1 MKFTT
6 ICSLIACLIFSAA
19 IEADAQCRSG
29 VFPSLSFTESSVFPA
44 DKSLKRPEDGKA
56 LPDGRIIVGD
66 EDHGL
71 RIIER
76 DGKHRP
82 FGKFKEAG
90 FENAPPEKS
99 AAANG
104 IFLEKDGKHLLVAD
118 IYTGFIYRVDVKTEE
133 TSVIYRHKYGVNSIL
148 RDQQG
153 AIWFTQSADNTIET
167 GPMGMYAA
175 IDKPAPTGAVFRL
188 EKGADIAARVAYD
201 IYFANGIA
209 ITKDGKRLF
218 VSETMMDRVL
228 SFEIDGYGKLINRST
243 YANVMTP
250 DNLMTDSTEN
260 LYIASP
266 ISNSVYAVDAKCKS
280 IHRVFS
286 APTPGN
292 TLAQHYW
299 AVNSR
304 TGQPILP
311 LLGADTFAPLPG
323 ILTGM
328 FFSTDGKT
336 LYVTGLGNA
345 VLRIEQD

>member
-1 MKFTT
+1 MNKKLTLLFL
-6 ICSLIACLIFSAA
+6 CVFVSLGTDVFP
-19 IEADAQCRSG
+19 QCRSESFPSFKFTEAS
-29 VFPSLSFTESSVFPA
+29 VFPSN
-44 DKSLKRPEDGKA
+44 KSLKRPEDGKA

-71 RIIER
+71 RIVEK
-76 DGKHRP
+76 DGSHRP

-90 FENAPPEKS
+90 YEISPPEKS
-99 AAANG
+99 AASNG

-118 IYTGFIYRVDVKTEE
+118 IYTGFIYRVDLKSEATE
-133 TSVIYRHKYGVNSIL
+133 VIYRHKYGVNSIL
-148 RDQQG
+148 RDSQG

-167 GPMGMYAA
+167 GPTAMYSA
-175 IDKPAPTGAVFRL
+175 IDKPTPTGAVFRL

-228 SFEIDGYGKLINRST
+228 SFEIDGYGKLVNRAT
-243 YANVMTP
+243 YANVVTP
-250 DNLMTDSTEN
+250 DNLMTDSGDN
-260 LYIASP
+260 LYVASP
-266 ISNSVYAVDAKCKS
+266 ISNSVFAVDAKCGS

-286 APTPGN
+286 APTSSN

-311 LLGADTFAPLPG
+311 LLGPDTFAPLPG

-345 VLRIEQD
+345 VIRHEFN